1 MEETD
6 QQRILIVDDAT
17 ENIDI
22 LGDAL
27 SDYKRI
33 VALNG
38 EKALELAMGNN
49 PPDLILLDI
58 VMPGMDGYE
67 VCKRLKTNEKT
78 REIPVIFLTAKTESE
93 SIIKG
98 FKLGAADYVTKPFNL
113 GELMARVTTQLALKK
128 SKDDITRYLNEIEL
142 KNKLITDSIRYAE
155 RIQVAILPDMEFMK
169 KEMPE
174 HFVLFKPKDIVSGD
188 FYWVKKINN
197 FLIIA
202 AVDCTGHGVPGAFM
216 SMLGTSFL
224 NETVTKAKIEKA
236 NEILERLRKMVKVSL
251 KQTGKDI
258 EQRDG
263 MDMAL
268 CILDLENKEMQY
280 AGAYNPLYLIR
291 DGELIEYKADRQPVA
306 IHYVEKEFTN
316 HVVKLQEGDTF
327 YIFSDGF
334 YDQPGGVKNK
344 KFLSKNF
351 KSLLLEINKKSMDQQ
366 KDLLDKTLKEWMKNM
381 EQIDDILVMGI
392 KV

>member
-1 MEETD
+1 MQNSE

-27 SDYKRI
+27 SDYKRM

-38 EKALELAMGNN
+38 KKALELATGDN

-67 VCKRLKTNEKT
+67 VCKRLKANENT

-98 FKLGAADYVTKPFNL
+98 FTLGAADYVTKPFNL

-128 SKDDITRYLNEIEL
+128 SKDDITRYLKEIES
-142 KNKLITDSIRYAE
+142 KNTLITDSILYAE
-155 RIQVAILPDMEFMK
+155 SIQNAILPDMEFMK
-169 KEMPE
+169 KEIPE

-224 NETVTKAKIEKA
+224 NETVSKAKFDKA

-258 EQRDG
+258 EQKDG

-268 CILDLENKEMQY
+268 CILDLDNKEMQY

-291 DGELIEYKADRQPVA
+291 DGELIEYKADRQPVGF
-306 IHYVEKEFTN
+306 HYVEKEFTN
-316 HVVKLQEGDTF
+316 HVIRLQEGDAI

-334 YDQPGGVKNK
+334 YDQLGGAKNK
-344 KFLSKNF
+344 KFMSKNF
-351 KSLLLEINKKSMDQQ
+351 QSLLLEINKKSMDQQ

-392 KV
+392 RV

>member
-1 MEETD
+1 MQNLE
-6 QQRILIVDDAT
+6 QPRILIVDDAT

-27 SDYKRI
+27 SDYKRM

-38 EKALELAMGNN
+38 KKALELATGDN

-67 VCKRLKTNEKT
+67 VCKRLKANENT

-98 FKLGAADYVTKPFNL
+98 FTLGAADYVTKPFNL

-128 SKDDITRYLNEIEL
+128 SKDDITRYLKEIES
-142 KNKLITDSIRYAE
+142 KNTLITDSILYAE
-155 RIQVAILPDMEFMK
+155 SIQNAILPDMEFMK

-174 HFVLFKPKDIVSGD
+174 HFVLLKPKDIVSGD

-224 NETVTKAKIEKA
+224 NETVSKAKFDKA

-258 EQRDG
+258 EQKDG

-268 CILDLENKEMQY
+268 CILDLDNKEMQY

-291 DGELIEYKADRQPVA
+291 DGELIEYKADRQPVGF
-306 IHYVEKEFTN
+306 HYVEKEFTN
-316 HVVKLQEGDTF
+316 HVIRLQEGDAI

-334 YDQPGGVKNK
+334 YDQLGGAKNK
-344 KFLSKNF
+344 KFMSKNF
-351 KSLLLEINKKSMDQQ
+351 QSLLLEINKKSMDQQ

-392 KV
+392 RV

>member
-1 MEETD
+1 MQNSE
-6 QQRILIVDDAT
+6 QQRILIVDDST

-27 SDYKRI
+27 SDYKRM

-38 EKALELAMGNN
+38 KKALELVTGDN

-67 VCKRLKTNEKT
+67 VCKRLKANENT

-98 FKLGAADYVTKPFNL
+98 FTLGAADYVTKPFNL

-128 SKDDITRYLNEIEL
+128 SKDDITRYLKEIES
-142 KNKLITDSIRYAE
+142 KNTLITDSILYAE
-155 RIQVAILPDMEFMK
+155 SIQNAILPDMEFMK

-174 HFVLFKPKDIVSGD
+174 HFVLLKPKDIVSGD

-224 NETVTKAKIEKA
+224 NETVSKAKFDKA

-258 EQRDG
+258 EQKDG

-268 CILDLENKEMQY
+268 CILDLDNKEMQY

-291 DGELIEYKADRQPVA
+291 DGELIEYKADRQPVGF
-306 IHYVEKEFTN
+306 HYVEKEFTN
-316 HVVKLQEGDTF
+316 HVIRLQEGDAI

-334 YDQPGGVKNK
+334 YDQLGGAKNK
-344 KFLSKNF
+344 KFMSKNF
-351 KSLLLEINKKSMDQQ
+351 QSLLLEINKKSMDQQ

-392 KV
+392 RV

>member
-1 MEETD
+1 MQNSE
-6 QQRILIVDDAT
+6 QQQILIVDDAT

-27 SDYKRI
+27 SDYKRM

-38 EKALELAMGNN
+38 KKALELATGDN

-67 VCKRLKTNEKT
+67 VCKRLKANENT

-98 FKLGAADYVTKPFNL
+98 FTLGAADYITKPFNL

-128 SKDDITRYLNEIEL
+128 SKDDIALYLKEIES
-142 KNKLITDSIRYAE
+142 KNTLITDSIRYAE
-155 RIQVAILPDMEFMK
+155 SIQNAILPDKEFMK

-188 FYWVKKINN
+188 FYWVKKIRN

-224 NETVTKAKIEKA
+224 NETVSKAKFDKA
-236 NEILERLRKMVKVSL
+236 NEILERLRKMVKISL

-268 CILDLENKEMQY
+268 CILDLDNKEMQY

-291 DGELIEYKADRQPVA
+291 NGELIEYKADRQP
-306 IHYVEKEFTN
+306 IGFHYVEKEFTN
-316 HVVKLQEGDTF
+316 HVIRLQEGDAI

-334 YDQPGGVKNK
+334 YDQLGGELNK

-351 KSLLLEINKKSMDQQ
+351 KSLLLEINKESMDQQ
-366 KDLLDKTLKEWMKNM
+366 KDLLEKTLREWMKNM

-392 KV
+392 RV

>member
-1 MEETD
+1 MQNLE
-6 QQRILIVDDAT
+6 QPRILIVDDAT

-27 SDYKRI
+27 SDYKRM

-38 EKALELAMGNN
+38 KKALELATGDN

-67 VCKRLKTNEKT
+67 VCKRLKENENT

-98 FKLGAADYVTKPFNL
+98 FTLGAADYVTKPFNL

-128 SKDDITRYLNEIEL
+128 SKDDITRYLKEIES
-142 KNKLITDSIRYAE
+142 KNTLITDSILYAE
-155 RIQVAILPDMEFMK
+155 SIQNAILPDMEFMK

-188 FYWVKKINN
+188 FYWVKKIRN

-224 NETVTKAKIEKA
+224 NETVSKAKFDKA

-258 EQRDG
+258 EQKDG

-268 CILDLENKEMQY
+268 CILDLDNKEMQY

-316 HVVKLQEGDTF
+316 HVIRLQEGDAI

-334 YDQPGGVKNK
+334 YDQLGGELNK

-351 KSLLLEINKKSMDQQ
+351 KSLLLEINKESMDQQ
-366 KDLLDKTLKEWMKNM
+366 KDLLEKTLREWMKNM

-392 KV
+392 RV

>member
-1 MEETD
+1 MINQV
-6 QQRILIVDDAT
+6 QQRILIVDDTTA
-17 ENIDI
+17 NIDI
-22 LGDAL
+22 LTDAL
-27 SDYKRI
+27 SEYNKSI
-33 VALNG
+33 AMNG
-38 EKALELAMGNN
+38 EKALKIAISDN

-58 VMPGMDGYE
+58 MMPGMDGYE
-67 VCKRLKTNEKT
+67 VCKRLKADQSTKD
-78 REIPVIFLTAKTESE
+78 IPIIFLTAKTDTESVV
-93 SIIKG
+93 KG
-98 FKLGAADYVTKPFNL
+98 FELGAMDYVTKPFNTS
-113 GELMARVTTQLALKK
+113 ELLARVTTQMVLKK
-128 SKDDITRYLNEIEL
+128 SKDDIARYLKEIEL
-142 KNKLITDSIRYAE
+142 KNKQITDSIRYAKS
-155 RIQVAILPDMEFMK
+155 IQNAILPDMEFMK

-174 HFVLFKPKDIVSGD
+174 HFVLYKPKDIVSGD

-224 NETVTKAKIEKA
+224 NETVTKTKLDKP
-236 NEILERLRKMVKVSL
+236 NEILERLRKRVKVSL

-268 CILDLENKEMQY
+268 CILDLDNKEMQY

-316 HVVKLQEGDTF
+316 HVIKLQEGDTF
-327 YIFSDGF
+327 YIFSDGL
-334 YDQPGGVKNK
+334 YDQFGGPENT
-344 KFLSKNF
+344 KFKSKNL
-351 KSLLLEINKKSMDQQ
+351 KQLIVDNSGKSMSEQ
-366 KDLLDKTLKEWMKNM
+366 KKVYEQVFNEWKGDN
-381 EQIDDILVMGI
+381 EQIDDVLLIGI
-392 KV
+392 RI

>member
-1 MEETD
+1 MNESN

-27 SDYKRI
+27 SDYKRMI
-33 VALNG
+33 ALNG
-38 EKALELAMGNN
+38 KKALELAMGNN

-58 VMPGMDGYE
+58 IMPGMDGYE
-67 VCKRLKTNEKT
+67 VCRRLKRNEKT

-98 FKLGAADYVTKPFNL
+98 LKLGAADYVTKPFNL
-113 GELMARVTTQLALKK
+113 GELIARVTTQLALKK
-128 SKDDITRYLNEIEL
+128 SKDDITRYLKEIEL
-142 KNKLITDSIRYAE
+142 KNRMITDSIRYAE
-155 RIQVAILPDMEFMK
+155 SIQNAILPDMEFMK

-188 FYWVKKINN
+188 FYWVKRISN

-202 AVDCTGHGVPGAFM
+202 VVDCTGHGVPGAFM

-224 NETVTKAKIEKA
+224 NETVTKAKFDKA
-236 NEILERLRKMVKVSL
+236 NEILERLRKMVKVFL
-251 KQTGKDI
+251 KQTGKAI

-268 CILDLENKEMQY
+268 CILDLDNMEMQY

-291 DGELIEYKADRQPVA
+291 NGELIEYKADRQPVA
-306 IHYVEKEFTN
+306 FHYVEKEFTN
-316 HVVKLQEGDTF
+316 HVISLQEGDAF
-327 YIFSDGF
+327 YIFSDGY
-334 YDQPGGVKNK
+334 YDQLGGTKYK

-351 KSLLLEINKKSMDQQ
+351 RSLLLEIHKKSMDQQ
-366 KDLLDKTLKEWMKNM
+366 KDLLDKALKEWMKNT

-392 KV
+392 RV

>member
-1 MEETD
+1 MQNSE
-6 QQRILIVDDAT
+6 QQQILIVDDAA

-27 SDYKRI
+27 SDYKRM
-33 VALNG
+33 VAING

-78 REIPVIFLTAKTESE
+78 REIPVIFLTAKTDTESVV
-93 SIIKG
+93 KG
-98 FKLGAADYVTKPFNL
+98 FETGAIDYVTKPFNTS
-113 GELMARVTTQLALKK
+113 ELLARVTTQLALKK
-128 SKDDITRYLNEIEL
+128 SKDDIARYLKEIEL
-142 KNKLITDSIRYAE
+142 KNKLINHSIRYAE
-155 RIQVAILPDMEFMK
+155 SIQNAVLPDMEFMK

-188 FYWVKKINN
+188 FYWVKKISN

-202 AVDCTGHGVPGAFM
+202 VVDCTGHGVPGAFM
-216 SMLGTSFL
+216 SMLGISFL
-224 NETVTKAKIEKA
+224 NETVTKTKFDKA

-251 KQTGKDI
+251 NQTGKYS
-258 EQRDG
+258 EPRDG

-268 CILDLENKEMQY
+268 CILDLDNKEMQY

-291 DGELIEYKADRQPVA
+291 DGELIEYQADRQPVA
-306 IHYVEKEFTN
+306 IHCVEKEFTN
-316 HVVKLQEGDTF
+316 HVIKLQEGDTF

-334 YDQPGGVKNK
+334 YDQLGGTKYK

-351 KSLLLEINKKSMDQQ
+351 KTLLLEINKKSMDQQ
-366 KDLLDKTLKEWMKNM
+366 KDLLDKTLKEWMKNY

-392 KV
+392 RM